1 MATKKPVE
9 KEKSLADVTKENKK
23 QNVLLAEQ
31 STKLTGIKSSQQFTN
46 VKLDKQIDLFQKYFD
61 RLNAQRGDDAE
72 SEAELLAALKDLKS
86 KDKSE
91 EKKQEKSIGGLLGM
105 LGRIFAGIRGIPMLL
120 GAALGS
126 IGTLVFGKTGFAIVK
141 GLSKAMFRFTK
152 FLIKAPFQF
161 AFAIAKFLGKGIAK
175 LPGIRGLLAARQA
188 RAAKAATGLRG
199 LAMRGVSQKQIAR
212 MPNMYGKQ
220 FSAQARS
227 MTPQQFAKMQK
238 GGRAPLRMPAFL
250 SNLRGGGK
258 TAKDASKV
266 GKSSGMLSG
275 LFAKL
280 GKIFPRITK
289 GVKGMGKFLGAF
301 LVPLRII
308 FTVFETVKGALDG
321 FKRFKGEG
329 MFAGLVAATIGG
341 IGGALKAIIG
351 YPFDL
356 VKDIAAWVLG
366 KFGMNNAAEFL
377 KSFSVS
383 DMIGNLFGAI
393 TDKLFSFVDAMKDET
408 GKISVGSFLK
418 VAFAGLIDMFTAIP
432 RKLLTGAAEAL
443 DGKRGMGWAAAGLRK
458 AASMIKMG
466 DNVGLDDAYE
476 ARREEREEY
485 DKAELERKEAKRAEK
500 LEKKKKEAAEAER
513 QQKLLEAQEI
523 AALNSGPG
531 GMVDASTTSIDNSSQ
546 TFTGGVESAKDPMAD
561 PNMQLFVSLMG

>member
-9 KEKSLADVTKENKK
+9 KEKTLADVTKENKK
-23 QNVLLAEQ
+23 QNLLLSEQ
-31 STKLTGIKSSQQFTN
+31 NTKLTGIKSSQQFTN
-46 VKLDKQIDLFQKYFD
+46 IKLDKQIDLFQKYFD

-86 KDKSE
+86 KGKSE
-91 EKKQEKSIGGLLGM
+91 EKKEEKRAGGLLGM

-126 IGTLVFGKTGFAIVK
+126 VGTLLFGKTGFAIVK

-161 AFAIAKFLGKGIAK
+161 AKFLGKGFAK
-175 LPGIRGLLAARQA
+175 LPGIRGLFAARQA
-188 RAAKAATGLRG
+188 RAAKAATGIRG
-199 LAMRGVSQKQIAR
+199 LAMRGVSQKQISK
-212 MPNMYGKQ
+212 MPNIYGKQ
-220 FSAQARS
+220 FSAQAKS

-250 SNLRGGGK
+250 TGLTGGGK

-280 GKIFPRITK
+280 GKIFPTITK

-321 FKRFKGEG
+321 FSRFKEEG
-329 MFAGLVAATIGG
+329 LFAGLVAATIGG

-366 KFGMNNAAEFL
+366 KFGMTGVSEFL

-383 DMIGNLFGAI
+383 DMIGSLFGAI

-408 GKISVGSFLK
+408 GKFSIGKIIK
-418 VAFAGLIDMFTAIP
+418 VAFSAIIDMFTAIP
-432 RKLLTGAAEAL
+432 RKLMNSAADYF
-443 DGKRGMGWAAAGLRK
+443 DGKRGMGWAATGLRK
-458 AASMIKMG
+458 AAEFIKLG
-466 DNVGLDDAYE
+466 DNAGLDDAYD
-476 ARREEREEY
+476 ARREERKEF
-485 DKAELERKEAKRAEK
+485 DKAKLEKQEADKAAK
-500 LEKKKKEAAEAER
+500 LEKKKKEKEEAER
-513 QQKLLEAQEI
+513 QQKLLEAQEL
-523 AALNSGPG
+523 AALNSSG
-531 GMVDASTTSIDNSSQ
+531 GGIVDSSVTSIDNSSQ

>member
-86 KDKSE
+86 KGKSE
-91 EKKQEKSIGGLLGM
+91 EKKQEKSVGGLLGM

-199 LAMRGVSQKQIAR
+199 LAMRGISQKQIAK

-266 GKSSGMLSG
+266 GKSSGILSG

-280 GKIFPRITK
+280 GKIFPNITK

-321 FKRFKGEG
+321 FSRFKEEG
-329 MFAGLVAATIGG
+329 LFAGLVAATIGG

-351 YPFDL
+351 YPLDL

-383 DMIGNLFGAI
+383 DMIGTLFGAI

-408 GKISVGSFLK
+408 GKFSLGKILK
-418 VAFAGLIDMFTAIP
+418 VAFANIIDMFTAIP
-432 RKLLTGAAEAL
+432 RKLLTSAADTVEGTKFGFLAP
-443 DGKRGMGWAAAGLRK
+443 ALRK
-458 AASMIKMG
+458 TASLIKLG
-466 DNVGLDDAYE
+466 DNAGLDDAYD
-476 ARREEREEY
+476 ARREKRKEF
-485 DKAELERKEAKRAEK
+485 DKAKLEKQEAKKAEK

-561 PNMQLFVSLMG
+561 PNMQLFISLMG

>member
-9 KEKSLADVTKENKK
+9 KEKTLSDVTKENKK

-31 STKLTGIKSSQQFTN
+31 SKKLTGIKSSQQFTN
-46 VKLDKQIDLFQKYFD
+46 IKLDKQIDLFQKYFD

-86 KDKSE
+86 KGKSE
-91 EKKQEKSIGGLLGM
+91 EKKQEKSVGGLLGM
-105 LGRIFAGIRGIPMLL
+105 LGRIFAGIRGIPLLL

-126 IGTLVFGKTGFAIVK
+126 VGTLLFGKTGFAIVK
-141 GLSKAMFRFTK
+141 GLTKAMFRFTK

-161 AFAIAKFLGKGIAK
+161 AKFLGQGFAK
-175 LPGIRGLLAARQA
+175 LPGIRGLFAARQA
-188 RAAKAATGLRG
+188 RAAKAATGIRG
-199 LAMRGVSQKQIAR
+199 LAMRGVSQKQISK
-212 MPNMYGKQ
+212 MPNIYGKQ
-220 FSAQARS
+220 FSAQAKS

-250 SNLRGGGK
+250 TGLTGGGK

-275 LFAKL
+275 FFAKL
-280 GKIFPRITK
+280 GKIFPTITK

-321 FKRFKGEG
+321 FSRFKEEG
-329 MFAGLVAATIGG
+329 LFAGLVAATIGG

-351 YPFDL
+351 YPLDL
-356 VKDIAAWVLG
+356 VKDITAWVLG

-377 KSFSVS
+377 KSFSIS
-383 DMIGNLFGAI
+383 DMIGSLFGAI

-408 GKISVGSFLK
+408 GKFSLGKILK
-418 VAFAGLIDMFTAIP
+418 VAFANIIDMFTAIP
-432 RKLLTGAAEAL
+432 RKLLTSAADSVEGTKFGFLAP
-443 DGKRGMGWAAAGLRK
+443 ALRK
-458 AASMIKMG
+458 TASFIKLG
-466 DNVGLDDAYE
+466 DNAGLDDAYD
-476 ARREEREEY
+476 ARREKRKEF
-485 DKAELERKEAKRAEK
+485 DKAKLEKKEADNAAKI
-500 LEKKKKEAAEAER
+500 EKKKKEAAEAER
-513 QQKLLEAQEI
+513 QQKLLEAQEL
-523 AALNSGPG
+523 AALNG
-531 GMVDASTTSIDNSSQ
+531 GGGGVVDSSVTSIDNSSQ

>member
-1 MATKKPVE
+1 
-9 KEKSLADVTKENKK
+9 
-23 QNVLLAEQ
+23 
-31 STKLTGIKSSQQFTN
+31 
-46 VKLDKQIDLFQKYFD
+46 
-61 RLNAQRGDDAE
+61 
-72 SEAELLAALKDLKS
+72 
-86 KDKSE
+86 
-91 EKKQEKSIGGLLGM
+91 
-105 LGRIFAGIRGIPMLL
+105 
-120 GAALGS
+120 
-126 IGTLVFGKTGFAIVK
+126 
-141 GLSKAMFRFTK
+141 MFSFTK

-161 AFAIAKFLGKGIAK
+161 AKFLGKGFAN
-175 LPGIRGLLAARQA
+175 LPGIRGLFAARQA

-199 LAMRGVSQKQIAR
+199 LAMRGVSQNQISK
-212 MPNMYGKQ
+212 MPNMFGKQ

-250 SNLRGGGK
+250 TALTGGGK

-280 GKIFPRITK
+280 GKIFPTITK

-321 FKRFKGEG
+321 FSRFKKDG

-356 VKDIAAWVLG
+356 VKDIAAWILG
-366 KFGMNNAAEFL
+366 KFGLTGVSEFL

-408 GKISVGSFLK
+408 GKFSLSKILK
-418 VAFAGLIDMFTAIP
+418 VAFAGIIDMFTAIP
-432 RKLLTGAAEAL
+432 RKLLTSAADSLEG
-443 DGKRGMGWAAAGLRK
+443 GKFGFLAPALRK
-458 AASMIKMG
+458 TASFIKLG
-466 DNVGLDDAYE
+466 DNVGLDDAYD
-476 ARREEREEY
+476 ARREERKEF
-485 DKAELERKEAKRAEK
+485 DKAK
-500 LEKKKKEAAEAER
+500 LEKKETEKAERLEKKRKENEAAEKEQELLR
-513 QQKLLEAQEI
+513 QQQLGA
-523 AALNSGPG
+523 G
-531 GMVDASTTSIDNSSQ
+531 GNVISDSSVTSINNSTQ

>member
-9 KEKSLADVTKENKK
+9 KEKTLADVTKENKK
-23 QNVLLAEQ
+23 QNLLLAEQ
-31 STKLTGIKSSQQFTN
+31 SKKLTGIKSSQQFTN
-46 VKLDKQIDLFQKYFD
+46 IKLDKQIDLFQKYFD

-86 KDKSE
+86 KGKSE
-91 EKKQEKSIGGLLGM
+91 EKKEEKRAGGLLGM

-126 IGTLVFGKTGFAIVK
+126 VGTLLFGKTGFAIVK

-161 AFAIAKFLGKGIAK
+161 AKFLGKGFAK
-175 LPGIRGLLAARQA
+175 LPGIRGLFAARQA
-188 RAAKAATGLRG
+188 RAAKAATGIRG
-199 LAMRGVSQKQIAR
+199 LAMRGVSQKQISK
-212 MPNMYGKQ
+212 MPNIYGKQ
-220 FSAQARS
+220 FSAQAKS

-250 SNLRGGGK
+250 TALTGGGK

-280 GKIFPRITK
+280 GKIFPTITK

-321 FKRFKGEG
+321 FSRFKEEG
-329 MFAGLVAATIGG
+329 LFAGLVAATIGG

-366 KFGMNNAAEFL
+366 KFGMTGVSEFL

-383 DMIGNLFGAI
+383 DMIGSLFGAI

-408 GKISVGSFLK
+408 GKFSIGKIIK
-418 VAFAGLIDMFTAIP
+418 VAFSAIIDMFTAIP
-432 RKLLTGAAEAL
+432 RKLMNSAADYF
-443 DGKRGMGWAAAGLRK
+443 DGKRGMGWAATGLRK
-458 AASMIKMG
+458 AAEFIKLG
-466 DNVGLDDAYE
+466 DNAGLDDAYD
-476 ARREEREEY
+476 ARREERKEF
-485 DKAELERKEAKRAEK
+485 DKAKLEKQEADKAAK
-500 LEKKKKEAAEAER
+500 LEKKKKEKEEAER
-513 QQKLLEAQEI
+513 QQKLLEAQEL
-523 AALNSGPG
+523 AALNSSG
-531 GMVDASTTSIDNSSQ
+531 GGIVDSSVTSIDNSSQ

>member
-9 KEKSLADVTKENKK
+9 KEKTLADVTKENKK
-23 QNVLLAEQ
+23 QNLLLAEQ
-31 STKLTGIKSSQQFTN
+31 SKKLTGIKSSQQFTN
-46 VKLDKQIDLFQKYFD
+46 IKLDKQIDLFQKYFD

-86 KDKSE
+86 KGKSE
-91 EKKQEKSIGGLLGM
+91 EKKEEKRAGGLLGM

-126 IGTLVFGKTGFAIVK
+126 VGTLLFGKTGFAIVK

-161 AFAIAKFLGKGIAK
+161 AKFLGKGFAK
-175 LPGIRGLLAARQA
+175 LPGIRGLFAARQA
-188 RAAKAATGLRG
+188 RAAKAATGIRG
-199 LAMRGVSQKQIAR
+199 LAMRGVSQKQISK
-212 MPNMYGKQ
+212 MPNIYGKQ
-220 FSAQARS
+220 FSAQAKS

-250 SNLRGGGK
+250 SGLTGGGK

-280 GKIFPRITK
+280 GKIFPTITK

-321 FKRFKGEG
+321 FSRFKEEG
-329 MFAGLVAATIGG
+329 LFAGLVAATIGG

-366 KFGMNNAAEFL
+366 KFGMTGVSEFL

-383 DMIGNLFGAI
+383 DMIGSLFGAI

-408 GKISVGSFLK
+408 GKFSIGKIIK
-418 VAFAGLIDMFTAIP
+418 VAFSAIIDMFTAIP
-432 RKLLTGAAEAL
+432 RKLMNSAADYF
-443 DGKRGMGWAAAGLRK
+443 DGKRGMGWAATGLRK
-458 AASMIKMG
+458 AAEFIKLG
-466 DNVGLDDAYE
+466 DNAGLDDAYD
-476 ARREEREEY
+476 ARREERKEF
-485 DKAELERKEAKRAEK
+485 DKAKLEKQEADKAAK
-500 LEKKKKEAAEAER
+500 LEKKKKEKEEAER
-513 QQKLLEAQEI
+513 QQKLLEAQEL
-523 AALNSGPG
+523 AALNSSG
-531 GMVDASTTSIDNSSQ
+531 GGIVDSSVTSIDNSSQ

>member
-9 KEKSLADVTKENKK
+9 KEKTLSDVTKENKK

-31 STKLTGIKSSQQFTN
+31 SKKLTGIKSSQQFTN

-86 KDKSE
+86 KGKSE
-91 EKKQEKSIGGLLGM
+91 EKKQEKSVGGLLGM
-105 LGRIFAGIRGIPMLL
+105 LGRIFAGIRGIPLLL

-126 IGTLVFGKTGFAIVK
+126 VGTLLFGKTGFAIVK
-141 GLSKAMFRFTK
+141 GLTKAMFRFTK

-161 AFAIAKFLGKGIAK
+161 AKFLGQGFAK
-175 LPGIRGLLAARQA
+175 LPGIRGLFAARQA
-188 RAAKAATGLRG
+188 RAAKAATGIRG
-199 LAMRGVSQKQIAR
+199 LAMRGVSQKQISK
-212 MPNMYGKQ
+212 MPNIYGKQ
-220 FSAQARS
+220 FSAQAKS

-250 SNLRGGGK
+250 TGLTGGGK

-275 LFAKL
+275 FFAKL
-280 GKIFPRITK
+280 GKIFPTITK

-321 FKRFKGEG
+321 FSRFKEEG
-329 MFAGLVAATIGG
+329 LFAGLVAATIGG

-351 YPFDL
+351 YPLDL
-356 VKDIAAWVLG
+356 VKDITAWVLG

-377 KSFSVS
+377 KSFSIS
-383 DMIGNLFGAI
+383 DMIGSLFGAI

-408 GKISVGSFLK
+408 GKFSLGKILK
-418 VAFAGLIDMFTAIP
+418 VAFANIIDMFTAIP
-432 RKLLTGAAEAL
+432 RKLLTSAADSVEGTKFGFLAP
-443 DGKRGMGWAAAGLRK
+443 ALRK
-458 AASMIKMG
+458 TASFIKLG
-466 DNVGLDDAYE
+466 DNAGLDDAYD
-476 ARREEREEY
+476 ARREKRKEF
-485 DKAELERKEAKRAEK
+485 DKAKLEKKEADNAAKI
-500 LEKKKKEAAEAER
+500 EKKKKEAAEAER
-513 QQKLLEAQEI
+513 QQKLLEAQEL
-523 AALNSGPG
+523 AALNG
-531 GMVDASTTSIDNSSQ
+531 GGGGVVDSSVTSIDNSSQ

>member
-9 KEKSLADVTKENKK
+9 KEKTLADVTKENKK

-31 STKLTGIKSSQQFTN
+31 SKKLTGIKSSQQFTN

-86 KDKSE
+86 KGKSE
-91 EKKQEKSIGGLLGM
+91 EKKQEKSVGGLLGM

-126 IGTLVFGKTGFAIVK
+126 VGTLLFGKTGFAIVK

-161 AFAIAKFLGKGIAK
+161 AKFLGKGFAK
-175 LPGIRGLLAARQA
+175 LPGIRGLFAARQA
-188 RAAKAATGLRG
+188 RAAKAATGIRG
-199 LAMRGVSQKQIAR
+199 LAMRGVSQKQIAK

-250 SNLRGGGK
+250 TGLTGGGK

-280 GKIFPRITK
+280 GKIFPNITK

-321 FKRFKGEG
+321 FKRFKEEG
-329 MFAGLVAATIGG
+329 LFAGLVAATIGG

-351 YPFDL
+351 YPLDL

-408 GKISVGSFLK
+408 GKISIGSFLK

-466 DNVGLDDAYE
+466 DNAGLDDAYE
-476 ARREEREEY
+476 ARREERKEF
-485 DKAELERKEAKRAEK
+485 DKAKLEKQEADKAAK

-513 QQKLLEAQEI
+513 QQKLLEAQEL
-523 AALNSGPG
+523 AALNSSGG

>member
-9 KEKSLADVTKENKK
+9 KEKTLADVTKENKK

-86 KDKSE
+86 KGKSE
-91 EKKQEKSIGGLLGM
+91 EKKQEKSVGGLLGM

-161 AFAIAKFLGKGIAK
+161 AKFLGKGFAK
-175 LPGIRGLLAARQA
+175 LPGIRGLFAARQA

-199 LAMRGVSQKQIAR
+199 LAMRGVSQKQIAK

-280 GKIFPRITK
+280 GKIFPTITK

-321 FKRFKGEG
+321 FSRFKEEG
-329 MFAGLVAATIGG
+329 LFAGLVAATIGG

-408 GKISVGSFLK
+408 GKFSIGKILK
-418 VAFAGLIDMFTAIP
+418 VAFAGIIDMFTAIP
-432 RKLLTGAAEAL
+432 RKLLTSAADSLEG
-443 DGKRGMGWAAAGLRK
+443 GKFGFLAPALRK
-458 AASMIKMG
+458 TASLIKLG
-466 DNVGLDDAYE
+466 DNAGLDDAYD
-476 ARREEREEY
+476 ARREKRKEF
-485 DKAELERKEAKRAEK
+485 DKAKLEKQEAKKAEK

-513 QQKLLEAQEI
+513 QQKLLEAQEL
-523 AALNSGPG
+523 AALNG
-531 GMVDASTTSIDNSSQ
+531 GGGGVVDSSVTSIDNSSQ

-561 PNMQLFVSLMG
+561 PNMQLFISLMG

>member
-9 KEKSLADVTKENKK
+9 KEKTLADVTKENKK

-31 STKLTGIKSSQQFTN
+31 SKKLTGIKSSQQFTN

-86 KDKSE
+86 KGKSE
-91 EKKQEKSIGGLLGM
+91 EKKQEKSVGGLLGM

-126 IGTLVFGKTGFAIVK
+126 VGTLLFGKTGFAIVK

-161 AFAIAKFLGKGIAK
+161 AKFLGKGFAK
-175 LPGIRGLLAARQA
+175 LPGIRGLFAARQA
-188 RAAKAATGLRG
+188 RAAKAATGIRG
-199 LAMRGVSQKQIAR
+199 LAMRGVSQKQIAK

-238 GGRAPLRMPAFL
+238 GGRAPLKMPAFL
-250 SNLRGGGK
+250 TGLTGGGK

-280 GKIFPRITK
+280 GKIFPNITK

-321 FKRFKGEG
+321 FKRFKEEG
-329 MFAGLVAATIGG
+329 LFAGLVAATIGG

-351 YPFDL
+351 YPLDL

-408 GKISVGSFLK
+408 GKISIGSFLK

-466 DNVGLDDAYE
+466 DNAGLDDAYE
-476 ARREEREEY
+476 ARREERKEF
-485 DKAELERKEAKRAEK
+485 DKAKLEKQEADKAAK

-513 QQKLLEAQEI
+513 QQKLLEAQEL
-523 AALNSGPG
+523 AALNSSGG

>member
-9 KEKSLADVTKENKK
+9 KEKTLADVTKENKK

-86 KDKSE
+86 KGKSE
-91 EKKQEKSIGGLLGM
+91 EKKQEKSVGGLLGM

-126 IGTLVFGKTGFAIVK
+126 VGTLLFGKTGFAIVK

-161 AFAIAKFLGKGIAK
+161 AKFLGKGFAK
-175 LPGIRGLLAARQA
+175 LPGIRGLFAARQA

-199 LAMRGVSQKQIAR
+199 LAMRGVSQKQIAK

-280 GKIFPRITK
+280 GKIFPTITK

-321 FKRFKGEG
+321 FSRFKEEG
-329 MFAGLVAATIGG
+329 LFAGLVAATIGG

-408 GKISVGSFLK
+408 GKFSIGKILK
-418 VAFAGLIDMFTAIP
+418 VAFAGIIDMFTAIP
-432 RKLLTGAAEAL
+432 RKLLTSAADSLEG
-443 DGKRGMGWAAAGLRK
+443 GKFGFLAPALRK
-458 AASMIKMG
+458 TASFIKLG
-466 DNVGLDDAYE
+466 DNVGLDDAYD
-476 ARREEREEY
+476 ARREERKEF
-485 DKAELERKEAKRAEK
+485 DKAKLEKKEADNAAKI
-500 LEKKKKEAAEAER
+500 EKKKKEAAEAER
-513 QQKLLEAQEI
+513 QQKLLEAQEL
-523 AALNSGPG
+523 AALNG
-531 GMVDASTTSIDNSSQ
+531 GGGGVVDASTTSIDNSSQ

-561 PNMQLFVSLMG
+561 PNMQLFISLMG

>member
-9 KEKSLADVTKENKK
+9 KEKTLADVTKENKK

-31 STKLTGIKSSQQFTN
+31 SKKLTGIKSSQQFTN

-86 KDKSE
+86 KGKSE
-91 EKKQEKSIGGLLGM
+91 EKKQEKSVGGLLGM
-105 LGRIFAGIRGIPMLL
+105 LGRIFAGIRGIPLLL

-126 IGTLVFGKTGFAIVK
+126 VGTLLFGKTGFAIVK
-141 GLSKAMFRFTK
+141 GLTKAMFRFTK

-161 AFAIAKFLGKGIAK
+161 AKFLGQGFAK
-175 LPGIRGLLAARQA
+175 LPGIRGLFAARQA
-188 RAAKAATGLRG
+188 RAAKAATGIRG
-199 LAMRGVSQKQIAR
+199 LAMRGVSQKQISK
-212 MPNMYGKQ
+212 MPNIYGKQ
-220 FSAQARS
+220 FSAQAKS

-250 SNLRGGGK
+250 TGLTGGGK

-275 LFAKL
+275 FFAKL
-280 GKIFPRITK
+280 GKIFPTITK

-321 FKRFKGEG
+321 FSRFKEEG
-329 MFAGLVAATIGG
+329 LFAGLVAATIGG

-351 YPFDL
+351 YPLDL
-356 VKDIAAWVLG
+356 VKDITAWVLG

-377 KSFSVS
+377 KSFSIS
-383 DMIGNLFGAI
+383 DMIGSLFGAI

-408 GKISVGSFLK
+408 GKFSLGKILK
-418 VAFAGLIDMFTAIP
+418 VAFANIIDMFTAIP
-432 RKLLTGAAEAL
+432 RKLLTSAADSVEGTKFGFLAP
-443 DGKRGMGWAAAGLRK
+443 ALRK
-458 AASMIKMG
+458 TASFIKLG
-466 DNVGLDDAYE
+466 DNAGLDDAYD
-476 ARREEREEY
+476 ARREKRKEF
-485 DKAELERKEAKRAEK
+485 DKAKLEKKEADNAAKI
-500 LEKKKKEAAEAER
+500 EKKKKEAAEAER
-513 QQKLLEAQEI
+513 QQKLLEAQEL
-523 AALNSGPG
+523 AALNG
-531 GMVDASTTSIDNSSQ
+531 GGGGVVDSSVTSIDNSSQ

>member
-9 KEKSLADVTKENKK
+9 KEKTLADVTRENKK
-23 QNVLLAEQ
+23 QNLLLAEQ
-31 STKLTGIKSSQQFTN
+31 SKKLTGIKSSQQFTN
-46 VKLDKQIDLFQKYFD
+46 IKLDKQIDLFQKYFD

-72 SEAELLAALKDLKS
+72 TEAELLAALKELKG
-86 KDKSE
+86 KGKSE
-91 EKKQEKSIGGLLGM
+91 EKKEEKRAGGLLGM
-105 LGRIFAGIRGIPMLL
+105 LGRLFKGLIALPFVLVSAFGRVGPML
-120 GAALGS
+120 
-126 IGTLVFGKTGFAIVK
+126 FGKTGFAIIKALTK
-141 GLSKAMFRFTK
+141 GMFRFTK

-161 AFAIAKFLGKGIAK
+161 AKFLGKGLAK

-199 LAMRGVSQKQIAR
+199 LAMRGVSQKQISK
-212 MPNMYGKQ
+212 MPNIYGKQ
-220 FSAQARS
+220 FSAQAKS

-250 SNLRGGGK
+250 SNLRGGAR

-266 GKSSGMLSG
+266 GKSSGILSG

-280 GKIFPRITK
+280 GKIFPTITK

-301 LVPLRII
+301 LIPLRII

-321 FKRFKGEG
+321 FSRFKKDG

-351 YPFDL
+351 YPLDL

-366 KFGMNNAAEFL
+366 KFGMTGASEFL

-383 DMIGNLFGAI
+383 DMIGSLFGAI

-408 GKISVGSFLK
+408 GKFSIGKILK
-418 VAFAGLIDMFTAIP
+418 VAFAGIIDMFTAIP
-432 RKLLTGAAEAL
+432 RKLLTSAADSLEG
-443 DGKRGMGWAAAGLRK
+443 GKFGFLAPALRK
-458 AASMIKMG
+458 TASFIKLG
-466 DNVGLDDAYE
+466 DNVGLDDAYD
-476 ARREEREEY
+476 ARREERKEF
-485 DKAELERKEAKRAEK
+485 DKAKLEKKEADNAAKI
-500 LEKKKKEAAEAER
+500 EKKKKEAAEAER
-513 QQKLLEAQEI
+513 QQKLLEAQEL
-523 AALNSGPG
+523 AALNG
-531 GMVDASTTSIDNSSQ
+531 GGGGVVDSSVTSIDNSSQ

-561 PNMQLFVSLMG
+561 PNMQLFISLMG

>member
-9 KEKSLADVTKENKK
+9 KEKTLADVTKENKK
-23 QNVLLAEQ
+23 QNLLLSEQ
-31 STKLTGIKSSQQFTN
+31 NTKLTGIKSSQQFTN
-46 VKLDKQIDLFQKYFD
+46 IKLDKQIDLFQKYFD

-86 KDKSE
+86 KGKSE
-91 EKKQEKSIGGLLGM
+91 EKKEEKRAGGLLGM

-126 IGTLVFGKTGFAIVK
+126 VGTLLFGKTGFAIVK

-161 AFAIAKFLGKGIAK
+161 AKFLGKGFAK
-175 LPGIRGLLAARQA
+175 LPGIRGLFAARQA
-188 RAAKAATGLRG
+188 RAAKAATGIRG
-199 LAMRGVSQKQIAR
+199 LAMRGVSQKQISK
-212 MPNMYGKQ
+212 MPNIYGKQ
-220 FSAQARS
+220 FSAQAKS

-250 SNLRGGGK
+250 SGLTGGGK

-280 GKIFPRITK
+280 GKIFPTITK

-321 FKRFKGEG
+321 FSRFKEEG
-329 MFAGLVAATIGG
+329 LFAGLVAATIGG

-366 KFGMNNAAEFL
+366 KFGMTGVSEFL

-383 DMIGNLFGAI
+383 DMIGSLFGAI

-408 GKISVGSFLK
+408 GKFSIGKIIK
-418 VAFAGLIDMFTAIP
+418 VAFSAIIDMFTAIP
-432 RKLLTGAAEAL
+432 RKLMNSAADYF
-443 DGKRGMGWAAAGLRK
+443 DGKRGMGWAATGLRK
-458 AASMIKMG
+458 AAEFIKLG
-466 DNVGLDDAYE
+466 DNVGLDDAYD
-476 ARREEREEY
+476 ARREERKEF
-485 DKAELERKEAKRAEK
+485 DKNKLEKKEADRAAK

-513 QQKLLEAQEI
+513 QQKLLEAQEL
-523 AALNSGPG
+523 AALNSSG
-531 GMVDASTTSIDNSSQ
+531 GGIVDSSVTSIDNSTQ
-546 TFTGGVESAKDPMAD
+546 TFTGGIESAKDPMAD

>member
-9 KEKSLADVTKENKK
+9 KEKTLSDVTKENKK

-31 STKLTGIKSSQQFTN
+31 SKKLTGIKSSQQFTN
-46 VKLDKQIDLFQKYFD
+46 IKLDKQIDLFQKYFD

-86 KDKSE
+86 KGKSE
-91 EKKQEKSIGGLLGM
+91 EKKQEKSVGGLLGM

-126 IGTLVFGKTGFAIVK
+126 VGTLLFGKTGFAIVK
-141 GLSKAMFRFTK
+141 GLTKAMFRFTK

-161 AFAIAKFLGKGIAK
+161 AKFLGQGFAK
-175 LPGIRGLLAARQA
+175 LPGIRGLFAARQA
-188 RAAKAATGLRG
+188 RAAKAATGIRG
-199 LAMRGVSQKQIAR
+199 LAMRGVSQKQISK
-212 MPNMYGKQ
+212 MPNIYGKQ
-220 FSAQARS
+220 FSAQAKS

-250 SNLRGGGK
+250 TGLTGGGK

-275 LFAKL
+275 FFAKL
-280 GKIFPRITK
+280 GKIFPTITK

-321 FKRFKGEG
+321 FSRFKEEG
-329 MFAGLVAATIGG
+329 LFAGLVAATIGG

-351 YPFDL
+351 YPLDL
-356 VKDIAAWVLG
+356 VKDITAWVLG

-377 KSFSVS
+377 KSFSIS
-383 DMIGNLFGAI
+383 DMIGSLFGAI

-408 GKISVGSFLK
+408 GKFSLGKILK
-418 VAFAGLIDMFTAIP
+418 VAFANIIDMFTAIP
-432 RKLLTGAAEAL
+432 RKLLTSAADSVEGTKFGFLAP
-443 DGKRGMGWAAAGLRK
+443 ALRK
-458 AASMIKMG
+458 TASFIKLG
-466 DNVGLDDAYE
+466 DNAGLDDAYD
-476 ARREEREEY
+476 ARREKRKEF
-485 DKAELERKEAKRAEK
+485 DKAKLEKKEADNAAKI
-500 LEKKKKEAAEAER
+500 EKKKKEAAEAER
-513 QQKLLEAQEI
+513 QQKLLEAQEL
-523 AALNSGPG
+523 AALNG
-531 GMVDASTTSIDNSSQ
+531 GGGGVVDSSVTSIDNSSQ

>member
-9 KEKSLADVTKENKK
+9 KEKTLADVTKENKK

-86 KDKSE
+86 KGKSE
-91 EKKQEKSIGGLLGM
+91 EKKQEKSVGGLLGM

-161 AFAIAKFLGKGIAK
+161 AKFLGKGIAK

-199 LAMRGVSQKQIAR
+199 LAMRGVSQKQIAK

-280 GKIFPRITK
+280 GKIFPTITK

-321 FKRFKGEG
+321 FSRFKEEG
-329 MFAGLVAATIGG
+329 LFAGLVAATIGG

-408 GKISVGSFLK
+408 GKFSIGKILK
-418 VAFAGLIDMFTAIP
+418 VAFAGIIDMFTAIP
-432 RKLLTGAAEAL
+432 RKLLTSAADSLEG
-443 DGKRGMGWAAAGLRK
+443 GKFGFLAPALRK
-458 AASMIKMG
+458 TASLIKLG
-466 DNVGLDDAYE
+466 DNAGLDDAYD
-476 ARREEREEY
+476 ARREERKEF
-485 DKAELERKEAKRAEK
+485 DKAKLEKKEADNAAKI
-500 LEKKKKEAAEAER
+500 EKKKKEAAEAER
-513 QQKLLEAQEI
+513 QQKLLEAQEL
-523 AALNSGPG
+523 AALNG
-531 GMVDASTTSIDNSSQ
+531 GGGGVVDSSVTSIDNSSQ

-561 PNMQLFVSLMG
+561 PNMQLFISLMG

>member
-9 KEKSLADVTKENKK
+9 KEKTLADVTKENKK

-86 KDKSE
+86 KGKSE
-91 EKKQEKSIGGLLGM
+91 EKKQEKSVGGLLGM

-126 IGTLVFGKTGFAIVK
+126 VGTLLFGKTGFAIVK

-161 AFAIAKFLGKGIAK
+161 AKFLGKGFAK
-175 LPGIRGLLAARQA
+175 LPGIRGLFAARQA

-199 LAMRGVSQKQIAR
+199 LAMRGVSQKQIAK

-280 GKIFPRITK
+280 GKIFPTITK

-321 FKRFKGEG
+321 FSRFKEEG
-329 MFAGLVAATIGG
+329 LFAGLVAATIGG

-408 GKISVGSFLK
+408 GKFSIGKILK
-418 VAFAGLIDMFTAIP
+418 VAFAGIIDMFTAIP
-432 RKLLTGAAEAL
+432 RKLLTSAADSLEG
-443 DGKRGMGWAAAGLRK
+443 GKFGFLAPALRK
-458 AASMIKMG
+458 TASFIKLG
-466 DNVGLDDAYE
+466 DNVGLDDAYD
-476 ARREEREEY
+476 ARREERKEF
-485 DKAELERKEAKRAEK
+485 DKAKLEKKEADNAAKI
-500 LEKKKKEAAEAER
+500 EKKKKEAAEAER
-513 QQKLLEAQEI
+513 QQKLLEAQEL
-523 AALNSGPG
+523 AALNG
-531 GMVDASTTSIDNSSQ
+531 GGGGVVDSSVTSIDNSSQ

-561 PNMQLFVSLMG
+561 PNMQLFISLMG

>member
-86 KDKSE
+86 KGKSE
-91 EKKQEKSIGGLLGM
+91 EKKQEKSVGGLLGM

-199 LAMRGVSQKQIAR
+199 LAMRGISQKQIAK

-266 GKSSGMLSG
+266 GKSSGILSG

-280 GKIFPRITK
+280 GKIFPNITK

-321 FKRFKGEG
+321 FSRFKEEG
-329 MFAGLVAATIGG
+329 LFAGLVAATIGG

-351 YPFDL
+351 YPLDL

-383 DMIGNLFGAI
+383 DMIGTLFGAI

-408 GKISVGSFLK
+408 GKFSLGKILK
-418 VAFAGLIDMFTAIP
+418 VAFVNIIDMFTAIP
-432 RKLLTGAAEAL
+432 RKLLTSAADTVEGTKFGFLAP
-443 DGKRGMGWAAAGLRK
+443 ALRK
-458 AASMIKMG
+458 TASLIKLG
-466 DNVGLDDAYE
+466 DNAGLDDAYD
-476 ARREEREEY
+476 ARREKRKEF
-485 DKAELERKEAKRAEK
+485 DKAKLEKQEAKKAEK

-561 PNMQLFVSLMG
+561 PNMQLFISLMG

>member
-9 KEKSLADVTKENKK
+9 KEKTLADVTKENKK

-31 STKLTGIKSSQQFTN
+31 SKKLTGIKSSQQFTN

-86 KDKSE
+86 KGKSE
-91 EKKQEKSIGGLLGM
+91 EKKQEKSVGGLLGM

-126 IGTLVFGKTGFAIVK
+126 VGTLLFGKTGFAIVK

-161 AFAIAKFLGKGIAK
+161 AKFLGKGFAK
-175 LPGIRGLLAARQA
+175 LPGIRGLFAARQA
-188 RAAKAATGLRG
+188 RAAKAATGIRG
-199 LAMRGVSQKQIAR
+199 LAMRGVSQKQIAK

-238 GGRAPLRMPAFL
+238 GGRAPLKMPAFL
-250 SNLRGGGK
+250 TGLTGGGK

-280 GKIFPRITK
+280 GKIFPNITK

-321 FKRFKGEG
+321 FKRFKEEG
-329 MFAGLVAATIGG
+329 LFAGLVAATIGG

-351 YPFDL
+351 YPLDL

-408 GKISVGSFLK
+408 GKISIGSFLK

-458 AASMIKMG
+458 AASMIKLG
-466 DNVGLDDAYE
+466 DNAGLDDAYD
-476 ARREEREEY
+476 ARREERKEF
-485 DKAELERKEAKRAEK
+485 DKAKLEKQEADKAAK

-513 QQKLLEAQEI
+513 QQKLLETQEL
-523 AALNSGPG
+523 AALNSSGG

>member
-9 KEKSLADVTKENKK
+9 KEKTLADVTKENKK

-126 IGTLVFGKTGFAIVK
+126 VGTLLFGKTGFAIVK

-161 AFAIAKFLGKGIAK
+161 AKFLGKGFAK
-175 LPGIRGLLAARQA
+175 LPGIRGLFAARQA

-199 LAMRGVSQKQIAR
+199 LAMRGVSQKQIAK

-280 GKIFPRITK
+280 GKIFPTITK

-321 FKRFKGEG
+321 FSRFKEEG
-329 MFAGLVAATIGG
+329 LFAGLVAATIGG

-351 YPFDL
+351 YPLDL

-366 KFGMNNAAEFL
+366 KFGMTGASEFL

-383 DMIGNLFGAI
+383 DMIGSLFGAI

-408 GKISVGSFLK
+408 GKFSIGKILK
-418 VAFAGLIDMFTAIP
+418 VAFAGIIDMFTAIP
-432 RKLLTGAAEAL
+432 RKLLTSAADSLEG
-443 DGKRGMGWAAAGLRK
+443 GKFGFLAPALRK
-458 AASMIKMG
+458 TASFIKLG
-466 DNVGLDDAYE
+466 DNVGLDDAYD
-476 ARREEREEY
+476 ARREERKEF
-485 DKAELERKEAKRAEK
+485 DKAKLEKKEADNAAKI
-500 LEKKKKEAAEAER
+500 EKKKKEAAEAER
-513 QQKLLEAQEI
+513 QQKLLEAQEL
-523 AALNSGPG
+523 AALNG
-531 GMVDASTTSIDNSSQ
+531 GGGGVVDSSVTSIDNSSQ

-561 PNMQLFVSLMG
+561 PNMQLFISLMG